1 MGGVTL
7 FLLYIPAFRETECAS
22 RDCILQMRPMS
33 STSHRPGRPTSAIGS
48 PTSARPHTA
57 PGVRS
62 GRASNRVYNLTEE
75 RAQYRVP
82 RSHCL
87 RKHCSRTVRVDPV
100 GRTDTT
106 RSLPGSGLPDTR
118 LHRGLVHGYVQ
129 LFRCAKF
136 IRPARFGWASFAGI
150 ETLR

>member
-1 MGGVTL
+1 VGGGD
-7 FLLYIPAFRETECAS
+7 AFFIIHCWV
-22 RDCILQMRPMS
+22 L
-33 STSHRPGRPTSAIGS
+33 
-48 PTSARPHTA
+48 HTKVVCVIELA
-57 PGVRS
+57 LPVPSLPLGPLRYGKISEGWLS
-62 GRASNRVYNLTEE
+62 GMW
-75 RAQYRVP
+75 AQYRVP

-150 ETLR
+150 ETLRPSNVA